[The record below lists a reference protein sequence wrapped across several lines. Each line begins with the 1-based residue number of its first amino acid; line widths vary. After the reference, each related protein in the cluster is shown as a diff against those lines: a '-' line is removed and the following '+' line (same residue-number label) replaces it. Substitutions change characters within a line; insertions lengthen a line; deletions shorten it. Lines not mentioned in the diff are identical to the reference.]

1 VYGDYKDK
9 GVEDMKLNKIL
20 ALSLVVLL
28 VPGMFAFGAGKKE
41 SGFTIGFSN
50 SYAGNTYRQTMEAL
64 FKKLADQMVADGTL
78 ASYKML
84 QSNNNLATQVSQ
96 IESLILEGVDVI
108 IVDPGSGSGLN
119 GAIEKADKAGIPVI
133 IVNDGPVTTDKC
145 YQINWDTAGM
155 SKTAV
160 DHMAEILGGKGD
172 IIEIRGLAGVSYDE
186 HFHNGVLDA
195 LKAYP
200 DIKIIASVYGE
211 WTESVAQVQV
221 TSILPGLKNVAAVLG
236 QGGDE
241 YGALQAFKAAGREIP
256 VIIGGNRG
264 NFLKWWS
271 EEKAKNGY
279 KSFSWAANPW
289 SAASGLYVAIDVLKG
304 VSVPKEMI
312 MPSLDITQDMVDNF
326 ANLKPDEVAAKEYDH
341 DWIVKTYYKK

>member
-1 VYGDYKDK
+1 
-9 GVEDMKLNKIL
+9 MKLQKIVV
-20 ALSLVVLL
+20 LSLVVCL
-28 VPGMFAFGAGKKE
+28 VPGMFAFGAGNKE

-84 QSNNNLATQVSQ
+84 QSNNNLATQVAQ
-96 IESLILEGVDVI
+96 IESLILEGVDAI
-108 IVDPGSGSGLN
+108 IIDPGSGSGLN

-145 YQINWDTAGM
+145 YQINWDTAAM
-155 SKTAV
+155 AKTAL
-160 DHMAEILGGKGD
+160 DHLAEILGGKGD
-172 IIEIRGLAGVSYDE
+172 IIEIRGLAGVAYDE
-186 HFHNGVLDA
+186 HFHNGVLEA

-211 WTESVAQVQV
+211 WTESVAQMQV
-221 TSILPGLKNVAAVLG
+221 TSILPGLKKVDGVLG

-241 YGALQAFKAAGREIP
+241 YGALQAFKAAGRDIP

-264 NFLKWWS
+264 NFLTWWS

-289 SAASGLYVAIDVLKG
+289 SAASGLYVAIDVLNG

-312 MPSLDITQDMVDNF
+312 MPSLNITQDMVDDF
-326 ANLKPDEVAAKEYDH
+326 ANLAPDEVAAKEYDH
-341 DWIVKTYYKK
+341 DWIVKTYYQQ